1 MGNIDIEE
9 RAKELAAA
17 ETIRKAQNEA
27 IIEAAEGEIN
37 SSEKPAE
44 ETAVVATQNTFQEK
58 ALTEVNF
65 DDVKFKLD
73 TSKDFEKQVED
84 VLGGVVTASAVQD
97 AGVQKELKEKKAEEL
112 VNKAR
117 TKANKAQ
124 EDAIKAETEVQ
135 KAERDL
141 YEAVLNT
148 FGIFKHLPRFLMKI
162 LVWILSPLYT
172 VLSILIGLP
181 CAFVKILIDNLD
193 GIICR
198 YEKTADGTKPKIKV
212 VSWML
217 FSVLVL
223 GIIALT
229 VLKCLGKI

>member
-1 MGNIDIEE
+1 MSEIDIEE
-9 RAKELAAA
+9 RARALAAA
-17 ETIRKAQNEA
+17 EQIKKAQEKSIVEA
-27 IIEAAEGEIN
+27 VEEEVKTENAENQSTEI
-37 SSEKPAE
+37 
-44 ETAVVATQNTFQEK
+44 ATQPTFQEK

-65 DDVKFKLD
+65 NDVKFKLD